1 MVVTA
6 RLEMKL
12 ELSQKCESL
21 PSYHRCSVLTA
32 TSYSEMSFVELANYI
47 SPKRLPLILT
57 PEKNRVGHHRNST
70 ASGPSGC
77 LVLAYFFSFHLT
89 RCRYCHRM
97 LERAQRA
104 QEPSGP
110 KACAG
115 GVCITGTSRP
125 MGAGKG
131 EVVGRGVVSGAQ
143 D

>member
-1 MVVTA
+1 
-6 RLEMKL
+6 
-12 ELSQKCESL
+12 
-21 PSYHRCSVLTA
+21 
-32 TSYSEMSFVELANYI
+32 
-47 SPKRLPLILT
+47 
-57 PEKNRVGHHRNST
+57 
-70 ASGPSGC
+70 
-77 LVLAYFFSFHLT
+77 
-89 RCRYCHRM
+89 M

-110 KACAG
+110 KAYAG